1 MTFTLLYTILSLS
14 LLGGLLA
21 VILFIVAQ
29 KFKVQEDPRIDQVLE
44 VLPGANCGGCG
55 FAGCRAFAEHYVNNP
70 EATDIF
76 CPVGGNPVMKLA
88 AQVLD
93 REVQEQMPKLA
104 VLRCNGSCGASER
117 LNIYDGSSV
126 CVVAADLYGGETG
139 CSYGCLGMGDCVNA
153 CVFDAI
159 YIDPQTCLPVVVED
173 KCTSCGACVKACPR
187 LILELRPKGPKSR
200 RIYVACAN
208 KDKGAVTRKVCSVG
222 CIGCKLCVKACEF
235 EAVTVTDNLAYID
248 PDKCRLCR
256 KCVAVCPT
264 GCILEINFPPKK
276 QKTENE

>member
-126 CVVAADLYGGETG
+126 CAVAADLYGGETG

-187 LILELRPKGPKSR
+187 HIRNYGPK
-200 RIYVACAN
+200 
-208 KDKGAVTRKVCSVG
+208 DRKVVG
-222 CIGCKLCVKACEF
+222 STWPVPIKTKEPLHERCVPWG
-235 EAVTVTDNLAYID
+235 V
-248 PDKCRLCR
+248 
-256 KCVAVCPT
+256 
-264 GCILEINFPPKK
+264 
-276 QKTENE
+276 

>member
-1 MTFTLLYTILSLS
+1 MTSTLLYTILSLS

-21 VILFIVAQ
+21 IVLYFIAQ

-55 FAGCRAFAEHYVNNP
+55 YAGCRAFAESFVRNP
-70 EATDIF
+70 ENPDF
-76 CPVGGNPVMKLA
+76 VCPVGGNDVMQKA
-88 AQVLD
+88 AAVLG
-93 REVQEQMPKLA
+93 REVQEQIPKLA
-104 VLRCNGSCGASER
+104 VLRCNGSCDVR
-117 LNIYDGSSV
+117 PVLNTYDGSPS
-126 CVVAADLYGGETG
+126 CAVAADLYGGETG
-139 CSYGCLGMGDCVNA
+139 CSYGCLGLGDCVVA
-153 CVFDAI
+153 CTFDAI
-159 YIDPQTCLPVVVED
+159 HINPQTRLPEVIED

-187 LILELRPKGPKSR
+187 NILELRPKGPKSR

-222 CIGCKLCVKACEF
+222 CIGCQLCVKACPF
-235 EAVTVTDNLAYID
+235 EAITFADNLAYID
-248 PDKCRLCR
+248 PAKCRLCR

-276 QKTENE
+276 QVTNNE

>member
-104 VLRCNGSCGASER
+104 VLRCNGSCDASER

-126 CVVAADLYGGETG
+126 CAVAADLYGGETG